1 MVSFTR
7 SFLGCLLL
15 GAAVTGGTVQAQT
28 FVQSEKSEI
37 LMQRE
42 MDAFLDP
49 DITTI
54 PIEGHSL
61 YKEAQEGIKS
71 NNGNCAKVYPISTN
85 PILAKK

>member
-15 GAAVTGGTVQAQT
+15 GAAVFGGTAQAQT
-28 FVQSEKSEI
+28 FVQSEKSET

-49 DITTI
+49 DITTF
-54 PIEGHSL
+54 P
-61 YKEAQEGIKS
+61 
-71 NNGNCAKVYPISTN
+71 
-85 PILAKK
+85 KKDVLCSVIQKNSA